1 MKITTDRT
9 QLDAA
14 LQDTNCTI
22 LILFGSDGG
31 KSAEVYASAC
41 RAITEPFRKV
51 FLIQNPGILAA
62 QEQTDWYSGDESY
75 VGLSKSKAVVRNGK
89 IAQLCF
95 ASGNPEPRK
104 IRNIFA
110 IADQA

>member
-9 QLDAA
+9 QLNAA
-14 LQDTNCTI
+14 LQDTDCTI
-22 LILFGSDGG
+22 LILFGSDGR
-31 KSAEVYASAC
+31 KSAEAYASAC
-41 RAITEPFRKV
+41 RAVTEPFRKV
-51 FLIQNPGILAA
+51 FLVQDPGLLTA

-75 VGLSKSKAVVRNGK
+75 VALSKGKAIVKNGK

-95 ASGNPEPRK
+95 ASGNPEPRR

>member
-9 QLDAA
+9 QLDSA
-14 LQDTNCTI
+14 LQDTDCII
-22 LILFGSDGG
+22 LMLFGSDGS

-41 RAITEPFRKV
+41 RAITEPYRKV
-51 FLIQNPGILAA
+51 FLVQNPGLLTA

-75 VGLSKSKAVVRNGK
+75 VALSKGKAIVKNGK

-95 ASGNPEPRK
+95 ASGNPEPRR